1 MFMSLSAYL
10 VECIKILLQRT
21 ISPSGQESVKKR
33 GGCLL
38 AKPSDGIVYVD
49 INALED
55 LTKGSENPG
64 SRSFLRILIG
74 I

>member
-1 MFMSLSAYL
+1 MVIELHYASYADAPVFTKQLGDFTFKSSQHA
-10 VECIKILLQRT
+10 
-21 ISPSGQESVKKR
+21 
-33 GGCLL
+33 
-38 AKPSDGIVYVD
+38 D
-49 INALED
+49 IIIANALED